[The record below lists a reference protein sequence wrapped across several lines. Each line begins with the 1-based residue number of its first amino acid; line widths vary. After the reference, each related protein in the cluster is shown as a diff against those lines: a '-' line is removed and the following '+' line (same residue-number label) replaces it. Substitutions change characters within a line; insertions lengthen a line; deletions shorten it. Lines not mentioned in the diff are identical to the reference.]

1 MSRLSI
7 IGDITN
13 GTRQLRLRKDLFPL
27 LDATE
32 ITVCLEEC
40 GFQVTQ
46 ELIIKPTPDFV
57 TKLYEEFIDTFM
69 GIGFGV
75 IREKAR
81 KMSQFNQLE
90 ENGTSNGNSED
101 QEQQQQQDQENGN
114 LNLENDDK
122 TGYIYSTLPTTLLL
136 RYLTRFLYA
145 CGINDFTLMDLGKPD
160 GFRTR
165 RILSAVI
172 NFIRFRE
179 DQSAGMEEL
188 AKEAEEN
195 AENVN
200 LIQEENVNILK
211 KINENKEKLE
221 IDYET
226 GDKRANLQYV
236 NSYNRKLENKLRE
249 LKTVQEKLTKEHD
262 DYKQE
267 KTNLAQKLY
276 DLNYLY
282 NETQESVENLTKYSD
297 ADLSVLEK
305 IIQDLNSDL
314 VNMQTTL
321 KNLEKGHQN
330 MGITIDSIQV
340 NEISLKDLLKLAED
354 VIRNIEKELIEL
366 KILRDN
372 QETLDEL
379 TRKQMELAGQIL
391 IVQNQLNKLNKKY
404 QDLINQADKKE
415 SAIKLRLEEAKLE
428 YDKILGEKEK
438 HNDDHKRIMDQI
450 LKVQQE
456 ITELEDNFS
465 KETTELELKLG
476 NLRNI
481 VKRYM
486 TELNKNI
493 K

>member
-7 IGDITN
+7 INDITN

-57 TKLYEEFIDTFM
+57 TKLYEDFIDTFM
-69 GIGFGV
+69 GIKFGV

-81 KMSQFNQLE
+81 KMSQLGQSE
-90 ENGTSNGNSED
+90 SEPSNGNI
-101 QEQQQQQDQENGN
+101 QEHDGENQEGH
-114 LNLENDDK
+114 ESPESDDK
-122 TGYIYSTLPTTLLL
+122 TGDIYPALPITLLL
-136 RYLTRFLYA
+136 KYLSRFLYA

-172 NFIRFRE
+172 NYIRFRE
-179 DQSAGMEEL
+179 DQSIGMEEL
-188 AKEAEEN
+188 AKDAEAT
-195 AENVN
+195 AEKVRS
-200 LIQEENVNILK
+200 IQEENATILK
-211 KINENKEKLE
+211 RISETKEKLE
-221 IDYET
+221 IDYES

-267 KTNLAQKLY
+267 KSSLAQKLY

-282 NETQESVENLTKYSD
+282 NETQESVENLTKYSE

-305 IIQDLNSDL
+305 IIQDLNTDL
-314 VNMQTTL
+314 NNMQTNQ
-321 KNLEKGHQN
+321 KNLEKSYQN

-354 VIRNIEKELIEL
+354 VIKNIEKELIEL

-372 QETLDEL
+372 QDTLDEL
-379 TRKQMELAGQIL
+379 NRKQMELAGQIL

-415 SAIKLRLEEAKLE
+415 SAVKLRLEEVKLK
-428 YDKILGEKEK
+428 YDKILTEKEK

-456 ITELEDNFS
+456 NTELEDKFA
-465 KETTELELKLG
+465 KETSEVELKLG

-486 TELNKNI
+486 SELDKNL